1 MSEEEWKPVEFP
13 RYEVSNLGRVRRV
26 DTGAIVNLQTK
37 AEGYKQLNI
46 TFGIHRLVAQAFI
59 PNPENKPT
67 VDHINQVD
75 SKQCDNS
82 VSNLRWATWDEQR
95 LNRRMLHIPISGH
108 HHIHY
113 NHNNTRY
120 WVRYKKSSWTTR
132 REKSFA
138 TLEEALVV
146 RQQWYDEE

>member
-1 MSEEEWKPVEFP
+1 MSEEWKPVEFP

-26 DTGAIVNLQTK
+26 DTGAILAQQNK
-37 AEGYKQLNI
+37 NEGYKMINI
-46 TFGIHRLVAQAFI
+46 CLPVHRLVAQAFI

-82 VSNLRWATWDEQR
+82 VANLRWATSAEQVD
-95 LNRRMLHIPISGH
+95 NRRVLTLPASGH
-108 HHIHY
+108 RNIS
-113 NHNNTRY
+113 
-120 WVRYKKSSWTTR
+120 YKKTKKVYVLRLKKTKWTSTR
-132 REKSFA
+132 EATFA
-138 TLEEALVV
+138 TLAEALVV

>member
-1 MSEEEWKPVEFP
+1 MSEEWKPVEFP

-26 DTGAIVNLQTK
+26 DTGAILSQRYK
-37 AEGYKQLNI
+37 EEGYAYIEFRLAV
-46 TFGIHRLVAQAFI
+46 HRLVAQAFI

-82 VSNLRWATWDEQR
+82 VANLRWATRSEQCD
-95 LNRRMLHIPISGH
+95 NRRVLKLPASGH
-108 HHIHY
+108 RNISY
-113 NHNNTRY
+113 NKTNNLYVLRLKKTKWGSTREA
-120 WVRYKKSSWTTR
+120 T
-132 REKSFA
+132 FA
-138 TLEEALVV
+138 TLAEALVV